1 MVHTIDRDTVQDLLT
16 GHRAQL
22 VEVLPL
28 EEYEW
33 AHLPGATHLPLADLN
48 EETAAR
54 LDPTRPVIVYCHDR
68 MCDLSPRAARRLE
81 RLGFDQVHDY
91 AEGKMDWIAAGL
103 PFDGHAVLVAQ
114 AVRRDP
120 VIAYLDDTVD
130 DVAERIVA
138 DPAGLAVVVD
148 RDRLV
153 QGVIGPAELRDVPPD
168 ATAER
173 VMRVG
178 VTTVRLSEDMEP
190 LVRRMDR
197 KKVHQ
202 VVVTLP
208 DGILVGLFVLDAVRA
223 PETGPDE
230 G

>member
-1 MVHTIDRDTVQDLLT
+1 MVHTIDRDAVQNLLAR
-16 GHRAQL
+16 HEAQL

-33 AHLPGATHLPLADLN
+33 AHLPGAAHLPLADLD

-54 LDPTRPVIVYCHDR
+54 LDASRPVIVYCHDR
-68 MCDLSPRAARRLE
+68 MCDMSPRAARRLE
-81 RLGFDQVHDY
+81 RLGFDRVHDY

-103 PFDGHAVLVAQ
+103 PFDGHAVMVAQ

-120 VIAYLDDTVD
+120 VIAYLDDPVD
-130 DVAERIVA
+130 EVAERIIA

-153 QGVIGPAELRDVPPD
+153 QGVIGPAELKDVPAG
-168 ATAER
+168 ATAEQA
-173 VMRVG
+173 MRVG

-197 KKVHQ
+197 HKVHQ
-202 VVVTLP
+202 MVVTHP
-208 DGILVGLFVLDAVRA
+208 DGTLVGLFVLDAVRA
-223 PETGPDE
+223 PESEPDQ